1 VFTLIF
7 GGAFVVAWLVCGFTP
22 WLVLSVAT
30 RGQAG
35 LGQLPLCLFA
45 GVVAGLAVP
54 ILGMTNRDGIW
65 LSFVAAAG
73 VPLLLLAARRL
84 SAGAHRTS
92 SPAGVAGPSSR
103 LE

>member
-1 VFTLIF
+1 MFTLIF

-54 ILGMTNRDGIW
+54 ILGMNGRDGIW
-65 LSFVAAAG
+65 VSFVAATG
-73 VPLLLLAARRL
+73 VPVLLLAARRL
-84 SAGAHRTS
+84 SLGAHSPS
-92 SPAGVAGPSSR
+92 SPAGVVGPSSR
-103 LE
+103 PE